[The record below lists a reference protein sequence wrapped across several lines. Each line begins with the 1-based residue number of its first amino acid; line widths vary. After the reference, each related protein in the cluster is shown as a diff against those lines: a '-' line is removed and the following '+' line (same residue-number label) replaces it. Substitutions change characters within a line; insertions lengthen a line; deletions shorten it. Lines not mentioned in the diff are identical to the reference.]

1 MGLKK
6 RNKVSAEFS
15 MSSLTDIIFLLL
27 IFFMLTSTLVSPNA
41 LNLKLPSSSSQTV
54 APATVSVSIKKNGQ
68 FYYETTPVK
77 LSELKRRV
85 RSDVRKATDPKKI
98 TVVIN
103 AEKGTPI
110 EHVVSVMDMALTMKI
125 GAILATE
132 PN

>member
-54 APATVSVSIKKNGQ
+54 APATISVSIKKNGQ
-68 FYYETTPVK
+68 YYHETTPVK
-77 LSELKRRV
+77 LSELKRKV
-85 RSDVRKATDPKKI
+85 RSDVRKAADPKKV

-103 AEKGTPI
+103 TEEDTPI
-110 EHVVSVMDMALTMKI
+110 KYVVEVMDMALTMKI

-132 PN
+132 PR

>member
-1 MGLKK
+1 
-6 RNKVSAEFS
+6 

-41 LNLKLPSSSSQTV
+41 LNLKLPSSSSKTV
-54 APATVSVSIKKNGQ
+54 APATISVSIKKNGQ
-68 FYYETTPVK
+68 FYHETTPVK
-77 LSELKRRV
+77 LSELKRKV
-85 RSDVRKATDPKKI
+85 RSDVRKAPDPSKI